1 MIQYWKYYNFEYK
14 YLVKSNTCKQ
24 FSKSYILSVHIVSVP
39 EVCYNDIFDMSD
51 NENGT
56 VSYQGRFFCPIDENM
71 SEDYRYCCGE
81 EGQQNCCTFWDKQ
94 VKTHIKK
101 LFLSSIFFSFF
112 FLFFLVLD
120 ISKLLGVTLIF
131 FLYFRPGHIVGV
143 VFGIIASVVA
153 LFIAVFCVVKCIKTN
168 KSRNCKLLIFSSTLK
183 YPPFFLSQ
191 YK

>member
-39 EVCYNDIFDMSD
+39 EVCYNDIYDMSD

-81 EGQQNCCTFWDKQ
+81 EGQQNCCTFWDK
-94 VKTHIKK
+94 
-101 LFLSSIFFSFF
+101 
-112 FLFFLVLD
+112 
-120 ISKLLGVTLIF
+120 
-131 FLYFRPGHIVGV
+131 
-143 VFGIIASVVA
+143 
-153 LFIAVFCVVKCIKTN
+153 
-168 KSRNCKLLIFSSTLK
+168 
-183 YPPFFLSQ
+183 
-191 YK
+191 